1 MSYYNILYKFYYKLF
16 NLQVVKLELELF
28 ASKACKDLH
37 VFSPLCEPQQ
47 LIKAQNWKPI
57 KCKNAFFPG
66 FTIHACS
73 TVLDRQ

>member
-1 MSYYNILYKFYYKLF
+1 MLTLTAKQTKSRWSINDDNVTTTVSYYNILYKFYYKLF

-47 LIKAQNWKPI
+47 LIKAQN
-57 KCKNAFFPG
+57 
-66 FTIHACS
+66 
-73 TVLDRQ
+73 